1 MSAIKIVAVALI
13 VAGVLGLAYGGF
25 SYTEATQHATLGTF
39 ALSVRESEAF
49 KNPVWASADAILVGG
64 VLALLG
70 RKKG

>member
-13 VAGVLGLAYGGF
+13 VAGVLGLAYGAFG
-25 SYTEATQHATLGTF
+25 YTEATHHATLG
-39 ALSVRESEAF
+39 ALNLSVRESEAF
-49 KNPVWASADAILVGG
+49 KNPVWASVDAILVGG